1 MKHTHKKRKG
11 ILSKLFAGATA
22 GVTVG
27 LATYLYFKNGKIQI
41 DPVDDQIVSEDID
54 TKVNL
59 FV

>member
-1 MKHTHKKRKG
+1 M
-11 ILSKLFAGATA
+11 SKLFAGATA

-27 LATYLYFKNGKIQI
+27 LATYLFFKNGKIQI
-41 DPVDDQIVSEDID
+41 DPVGDQVISEDAD